1 MSDWE
6 GMKNLNAEFTVNPED
21 LTEAIRMMAEKHRH
35 QRLRDA
41 QEKHIKLSI
50 IDYEIIKF
58 FLKNPSVSP
67 KETKIYVEK
76 HGSMSLL
83 DSDSVLRR
91 LRMWSIAHPDPR
103 GIWAEGMIRT
113 ADIFW
118 EFVFSSGKE
127 TQEKREV
134 LRRAIT
140 DEAHARYRNKFM
152 AITVA
157 IILRGE
163 NVPWVDSLRETARI
177 IAPSSFRFFL
187 WEVVDVVALSKG
199 LSVNRSVREEI
210 ASMQSFLRES
220 LDSSRRKKTRDSRSP
235 RKSGGEPL
243 EEELP
248 EDPKEVL
255 EQLEQ
260 DLEDFRAAL
269 ECTQAQ
275 IEMLENRLEEVRE
288 EAARDATV
296 TFFQEMNSERAGNLL
311 DQFVLSGRGLKKL
324 RRSGFVFPPEV
335 ESIPASVRMFL
346 QFLEERRIMPLAE
359 VGTQLRI
366 SLKDSEQYDYQGSD
380 FTDGEEAKL
389 VEVIRPGWEYQG
401 VVISKPSVREQMEF
415 PGES

>member
-6 GMKNLNAEFTVNPED
+6 GAKNLNAEFTVSPED
-21 LTEAIRMMAEKHRH
+21 LTEAIRMVAKKHGSR
-35 QRLRDA
+35 RRRDA
-41 QEKHIKLSI
+41 QERHIESSVINYETIFSILRDPAKSPQEITEDVQGKLEFPVRS
-50 IDYEIIKF
+50 
-58 FLKNPSVSP
+58 
-67 KETKIYVEK
+67 
-76 HGSMSLL
+76 
-83 DSDSVLRR
+83 SDLIFRKMRS
-91 LRMWSIAHPDPR
+91 WNIAYSDHR
-103 GIWAEGMIRT
+103 GPWAERMNRT
-113 ADIFW
+113 ADLFW
-118 EFVFSSGKE
+118 EFIFSSGKDA
-127 TQEKREV
+127 QEKREA

-140 DEAHARYRNKFM
+140 DGRNERFKINFSAIVIALIAR
-152 AITVA
+152 
-157 IILRGE
+157 GGD
-163 NVPWVDSLRETARI
+163 VPWIGSLRETARI
-177 IAPSSFRFFL
+177 LAPSSFRFLL
-187 WEVVDVVALSKG
+187 WELVDVVALSKG
-199 LSVNRSVREEI
+199 LSVKRSVREEI
-210 ASMQSFLRES
+210 ENMQSFLRES
-220 LDSSRRKKTRDSRSP
+220 LDSSRRKKTRDP
-235 RKSGGEPL
+235 LKSGGESS
-243 EEELP
+243 EGDFP

-269 ECTQAQ
+269 ECTQTQ

-324 RRSGFVFPPEV
+324 RRSGFVFPPEA

-380 FTDGEEAKL
+380 FADGEETKL

-401 VVISKPSVREQMEF
+401 VVISKPSVREQMES

>member
-1 MSDWE
+1 LSDWE
-6 GMKNLNAEFTVNPED
+6 DTKNLNAEFTVNPED
-21 LTEAIRMMAEKHRH
+21 LTEAIRMVAKKHGSR
-35 QRLRDA
+35 RRRDA
-41 QEKHIKLSI
+41 QERHIESSVINYETIFSILRDPAKSPQEITEDVQGKLEFPVRS
-50 IDYEIIKF
+50 
-58 FLKNPSVSP
+58 
-67 KETKIYVEK
+67 
-76 HGSMSLL
+76 
-83 DSDSVLRR
+83 SDLIFRKMRS
-91 LRMWSIAHPDPR
+91 WNIAYSDHR
-103 GIWAEGMIRT
+103 GPWAERMNRT
-113 ADIFW
+113 ADLFW
-118 EFVFSSGKE
+118 EFIFSSGKDA
-127 TQEKREV
+127 QEKREA

-140 DEAHARYRNKFM
+140 DGRNERFKINFSAIVIALIAR
-152 AITVA
+152 
-157 IILRGE
+157 GGD
-163 NVPWVDSLRETARI
+163 VPWIGSLRETARI
-177 IAPSSFRFFL
+177 LAPSSFRFLL
-187 WEVVDVVALSKG
+187 WELVDVVALSKG
-199 LSVNRSVREEI
+199 LSVKRSVREEI
-210 ASMQSFLRES
+210 ENMQSFLRES
-220 LDSSRRKKTRDSRSP
+220 LDSSRRKKTRDP
-235 RKSGGEPL
+235 LKSGGESS
-243 EEELP
+243 EGDFP

-269 ECTQAQ
+269 ECTQTQ

-324 RRSGFVFPPEV
+324 RRSGFVFPPEA

-380 FTDGEEAKL
+380 FADGEETKL

-401 VVISKPSVREQMEF
+401 VVISKPSVREQMES